1 MASNEVVQGLRKSP
15 GELVCSMTLP
25 EVVIPLW
32 ALPVALEAPLRSL
45 LHSSGESFHAG
56 QSLFRA
62 GILQALSPARV
73 EHASGWGF
81 CGAVD

>member
-1 MASNEVVQGLRKSP
+1 MASNEVVRVLRKSP
-15 GELVCSMTLP
+15 VEPVCSMRLP
-25 EVVIPLW
+25 EEVVPFW
-32 ALPVALEAPLRSL
+32 ALPVALEAPLQSL
-45 LHSSGESFHAG
+45 LHFSGESFHAG

-62 GILQALSPARV
+62 SILQALSPAIV